1 MPCRGCGLNLHRIF
15 YIYNYR
21 CLDQFIHIFLKYIN
35 SIYSIIKF
43 KLNIKNKFNYN
54 RKLVSNN
61 LQMFNCE

>member
-1 MPCRGCGLNLHRIF
+1 M
-15 YIYNYR
+15 Y
-21 CLDQFIHIFLKYIN
+21 IFLKYVN
-35 SIYSIIKF
+35 SIHLIIKF